1 MSQPN
6 YYPQDNSNIPPRPSW
21 EPSVGATPPPPS
33 YDTQN
38 SASSQ
43 EAYYSPTHQQS
54 TYANETSY
62 GGVGYAQGANVATQ
76 GQTSLILG
84 IVSIVGLFIFPLVS
98 IICGGIGVK
107 MAAKDENNAGK
118 VMSMIGLVC
127 GIVFTLIFVA
137 LFLFALFVPLLI
149 GGAPTPA

>member
-1 MSQPN
+1 MTQPN
-6 YYPQDNSNIPPRPSW
+6 YHPQDDGNIPPQPSW
-21 EPSVGATPPPPS
+21 KPSAGATPPPPS

-38 SASSQ
+38 SASRH

-54 TYANETSY
+54 SYANETSY
-62 GGVGYAQGANVATQ
+62 GGGGHAQGTNVVTQ

-107 MAAKDENNAGK
+107 MSAKDGNNAGK

>member
-6 YYPQDNSNIPPRPSW
+6 YYPQDNSNIPPQPSR

-33 YDTQN
+33 YDTQGSTSN
-38 SASSQ
+38 QS
-43 EAYYSPTHQQS
+43 AYYSPSSQKS
-54 TYANETSY
+54 SYANETSY

-84 IVSIVGLFIFPLVS
+84 IVSIVGLFIFPLIS

-107 MAAKDENNAGK
+107 MSAKDGNNAGK

-137 LFLFALFVPLLI
+137 IFLFALFVPLLI